1 MASIIRA
8 VRSSSRKAR
17 DPSDMMVPAVTA
29 AFSYLALMFISMG
42 YSLTLALLLLSIKTR
57 LQTQCLQNS
66 NRLTA
71 FKHSLD
77 TSDIIF
83 RIFFYFFY
91 FFQYCM
97 KFTAEVKLSITSGH
111 PGAIVD
117 LRTSKGLHM
126 LSLCLCGSASFLI
139 AFG

>member
-83 RIFFYFFY
+83 RIFF
-91 FFQYCM
+91 FQYCM